1 MDPDAT
7 ALAAAAAAAAE
18 AAPFRVLFV
27 EPAGERQ
34 PPNRHDLHINASVPG
49 ALMLRAAPGRVARQE
64 VAGVPGAFLLHG
76 VLGREEAAAI
86 LRLAQ
91 RMGFRT
97 DHPVSRPAPSPTRGC
112 EWLADASL
120 LGPMF
125 ARASPLLPAE
135 VGGGRLEGINPRWR
149 LFEYRRG
156 AIYRPHIDGSWP
168 MGGLDQDGGY
178 VHDLHGA
185 AVRSRLTFLVYLND
199 GFDGGCTTFFQPAAA
214 PAGAQREL
222 DRFEV
227 TPLAGSALCFP
238 QSATASLLHEGSPV
252 TRGVKYVIRTDVLYR
267 F

>member
-1 MDPDAT
+1 
-7 ALAAAAAAAAE
+7 
-18 AAPFRVLFV
+18 
-27 EPAGERQ
+27 
-34 PPNRHDLHINASVPG
+34 
-49 ALMLRAAPGRVARQE
+49 MLRAAPGRVARQE